1 MPGRVIQ
8 IVVAAGDR
16 VGARQPIVLLEA
28 MKMET
33 QISAPHD
40 AVIARI
46 AVAVGDQVA
55 AGDLLVEVAE

>member
-8 IVVAAGDR
+8 IVVAEGDR
-16 VGARQPIVLLEA
+16 VAARQPMVLLEA

-33 QISAPHD
+33 PISAPHD
-40 AVIARI
+40 AVVSRI
-46 AVAVGDQVA
+46 AVAAGDQVA